1 MIWLVSFGLS
11 AGFIAAGAVC
21 FFIRRKQG
29 KNEVRYLGAGVFLAS
44 VTACY
49 PVMRL
54 SEQVGFAAAMS
65 VSQGIR
71 MFVVDTGVSDI
82 LKDLNADVLGNLFY
96 PYKTLI
102 CLLYLL
108 APVFTLS
115 VVLRYFSNFFERF
128 RLLTKRRSSL
138 YVFSDLNT
146 RSLEIAAELRKT
158 AGSGRKWTEIIF
170 CRSSEKDDLNTELED
185 NARELNAIFVSRE
198 ILHLR
203 LQNKKRNIA
212 YFLISEDEDKNID
225 DTLQMIENMTGN
237 SSWVTSGRLNQRNTS
252 IYCYATSEEAE
263 VLLDSKDK
271 EEIRVVLMDEVRDAV
286 YEHLYKHPLYTGMDP
301 LDNMEGKGKISLL
314 IAGGG
319 NTGIKFLKAAVW
331 CGQMQNFDLDIH
343 LIDVKGNL
351 IRKKLEE
358 ECPEL
363 FMERSGYSI
372 DIHKGN
378 IFSNMA
384 EKYLN
389 MLDDINYCVVCL
401 GEDEDNIRASIWL
414 RKFYYM
420 RRNAS
425 QPHICAY
432 LESSRKRAAL
442 WNLYENTRTKERLYY
457 NIIPFGRRGMC
468 FGDRS
473 DAAFTMEYLGL
484 GVQAHYWR
492 LTRESGEEE
501 RREAVKNF
509 YDKQSNRRSSI
520 ASGIHIG
527 TKLWELGLGIM
538 RVPHDKKLRQLFDQC
553 IHPVDFAMET
563 EGKLNPYYNL
573 EHERW
578 MAYIRTEGWRLASK
592 GSDSIDNI
600 RECYEDYCTQFKN
613 QNYMIKL
620 HPALVPLKTKAP
632 GAANLQEVDD
642 MIVEVNEK
650 KGLGRVAP
658 DYVQSDVQ
666 VVAHIGDIVSG
677 SWCGPQGITIHG
689 IVAKEGECIIARLG
703 DINRYYMSVYVQRK
717 AQAGPEELL
726 TLREEIKRC
735 SYGVLR
741 TESDNERRAE
751 AYESLTVL
759 AHDERREKDAQKY
772 EECLRLESKELD

>member
-1 MIWLVSFGLS
+1 MIWPVCFGLS
-11 AGFIAAGAVC
+11 AGFIAAGIAC
-21 FFIRRKQG
+21 FFIRRKKG

-44 VTACY
+44 VAACY

-54 SEQVGFAAAMS
+54 SEQAGFAAAMS
-65 VSQGIR
+65 ISQGIR
-71 MFVVDTGVSDI
+71 MFVVDTGVADI
-82 LKDLNADVLGNLFY
+82 LELLNADALGRLFY

-128 RLLTKRRSSL
+128 RLLAKRRRSL
-138 YVFSDLNT
+138 YVFSELNA
-146 RSLEIAAELRKT
+146 RSLEIAGELRKT
-158 AGSGRKWTEIIF
+158 SGIGSERSAVIF
-170 CRSSEKDDLNTELED
+170 CRSSEKDDLNTELEE
-185 NARELNAIFVSRE
+185 NARELNAIFVSGE

-203 LQNKKRNIA
+203 LRNKKRNIA
-212 YFLISEDEDKNID
+212 YFLVSDDEDKNVD

-237 SSWVTSGRLNQRNTS
+237 SPRAASGRVNQRNTS

-286 YEHLYKHPLYTGMDP
+286 YEHLYKHPLYIGIEPKDTAKGP
-301 LDNMEGKGKISLL
+301 GKISLL
-314 IAGGG
+314 IVGGG
-319 NTGIKFLKAAVW
+319 NAGIKFLKAAVW
-331 CGQMQNFDLDIH
+331 CGQMKNFGLDIH
-343 LIDVKGNL
+343 LIDIKGNL

-363 FMERSGYSI
+363 FLERAGYSI

-378 IFSNMA
+378 IFSSMA

-389 MLDDINYCVVCL
+389 MLEDINYCAVCL
-401 GEDEDNIRASIWL
+401 GDDEDNIRASIWL

-425 QPHICAY
+425 QPFICAY
-432 LESSRKRAAL
+432 LESSSKRAAL

-457 NIIPFGRRGMC
+457 NIVPFGRRGMC
-468 FGDRS
+468 FGAQS
-473 DAAFTMEYLGL
+473 DAAFIMEYLGL

-492 LTRESGEEE
+492 LTGESGDEE
-501 RREAVKNF
+501 RRAAVKNF

-520 ASGIHIG
+520 ANGIHIG
-527 TKLWELGLGIM
+527 VKLWELGLGIM
-538 RVPHDKKLRQLFDQC
+538 RVPHDKKLRQIFDRY
-553 IHPVDFAMET
+553 IHPIDFAQET
-563 EGKLNPYYNL
+563 EGKLEPYYNL

-578 MAYIRTEGWRLASK
+578 MAYMRTEGWRLASK
-592 GSDSIDNI
+592 GGDGIDDI

-620 HPALVPLKTKAP
+620 HPALVPLKSKTP
-632 GAANLQEVDD
+632 GAATLQEVDD

-650 KGLGRVAP
+650 KGLGTVMP
-658 DYVQSDVQ
+658 DYVQSDVE
-666 VVAHIGDIVSG
+666 VVSHIGDIVSG
-677 SWCGPQGITIHG
+677 SWCGPEGIAIHG
-689 IVAKEGECIIARLG
+689 IMAEEGECIIARLG
-703 DINRYYMSVYVQRK
+703 DIERYYRSVYDQRK

-726 TLREEIKRC
+726 TLEEEIKRC
-735 SYGVLR
+735 RNILSCRNG
-741 TESDNERRAE
+741 
-751 AYESLTVL
+751 
-759 AHDERREKDAQKY
+759 QK
-772 EECLRLESKELD
+772 

>member
-1 MIWLVSFGLS
+1 MV
-11 AGFIAAGAVC
+11 
-21 FFIRRKQG
+21 RRKG
-29 KNEVRYLGAGVFLAS
+29 RNKARYLGAGVFLAS

-54 SEQVGFAAAMS
+54 SEHAGFAAAMS

-82 LKDLNADVLGNLFY
+82 LERLNADMLGNLFY

-128 RLLTKRRSSL
+128 RLLTKRGCSL
-138 YVFSDLNT
+138 YVFSDLNI
-146 RSLEIAAELRKT
+146 RSLEIASELKKNACEEGKRT
-158 AGSGRKWTEIIF
+158 AIIF
-170 CRSSEKDDLNTELED
+170 CRSSEKDDLNTELEE
-185 NARELNAIFVSRE
+185 NARGLNAVFVSGE

-212 YFLISEDEDKNID
+212 YFLISDDEDKNID
-225 DTLQMIENMTGN
+225 DTLQMIENMMGN
-237 SSWVTSGRLNQRNTS
+237 SSWVTSGRLNQRNTTV
-252 IYCYATSEEAE
+252 YCYATSEEAE

-271 EEIRVVLMDEVRDAV
+271 EDIRVVLIDEVRDAV
-286 YEHLYKHPLYTGMDP
+286 YEHLYKHPLYTGIEPPDSAQ
-301 LDNMEGKGKISLL
+301 GRGKILLL

-351 IRKKLEE
+351 IRKKLEA

-363 FMERSGYSI
+363 FIERAGYSI

-378 IFSNMA
+378 IFSVMT

-389 MLDDINYCVVCL
+389 MLDDINYCAVCL

-420 RRNAS
+420 RRNPS
-425 QPHICAY
+425 QPLICAY
-432 LESSRKRAAL
+432 IESGRKRAAL

-468 FGDRS
+468 LGDQS
-473 DAAFTMEYLGL
+473 DAAFIMEYLGL

-492 LTRESGEEE
+492 LTRESSDEE

-553 IHPVDFAMET
+553 IHPVDFALET
-563 EGKLNPYYNL
+563 EGKLDPYYNL

-592 GSDSIDNI
+592 GGDTIDDI

-620 HPALVPLKTKAP
+620 HPALVPFKRKAP
-632 GAANLQEVDD
+632 GTAT
-642 MIVEVNEK
+642 
-650 KGLGRVAP
+650 
-658 DYVQSDVQ
+658 
-666 VVAHIGDIVSG
+666 H
-677 SWCGPQGITIHG
+677 
-689 IVAKEGECIIARLG
+689 
-703 DINRYYMSVYVQRK
+703 
-717 AQAGPEELL
+717 
-726 TLREEIKRC
+726 
-735 SYGVLR
+735 
-741 TESDNERRAE
+741 
-751 AYESLTVL
+751 
-759 AHDERREKDAQKY
+759 
-772 EECLRLESKELD
+772 